1 MIEFPKSTFVGKFL
15 SKEQLYKRDV
25 VDGALKQS
33 LIDDIAKITIEYNL
47 SSRTLNV
54 EPGAVFPEITVL
66 KLVLKHKKFNEKLLN
81 AIDKSILSSYVLFIL
96 EFEDEQLLSIAFKD
110 KTTTITISKRW
121 NTEWSEN
128 HTLDIHGSTTDQIY
142 RNFIEQISGGM
153 VTGNNAE
160 QIKDSVTQ
168 DLERDKI
175 LKQIAKLEQKLHSEN
190 QLNKQI
196 EIKHKISALKEK
208 ING

>member
-15 SKEQLYKRDV
+15 AKEQLYKRDV
-25 VDGALKQS
+25 VDGTLKQA
-33 LIDDIAKITIEYNL
+33 LVDDIAKITIEYNL

-54 EPGAVFPEITVL
+54 EPGNTFPEITVL

-96 EFEDEQLLSIAFKD
+96 EFEGEQLLSIAFKD
-110 KTTTITISKRW
+110 KTTAITISKRW

-128 HTLDIHGSTTDQIY
+128 HALDINGSTIDQIY
-142 RNFIEQISGGM
+142 RNFIEQISGGL
-153 VTGNNAE
+153 VGGNNEE
-160 QIKDSVTQ
+160 QIHDSVSQ
-168 DLERDKI
+168 DIERDKI
-175 LKQIAKLEQKLHSEN
+175 LRQIAKLEVKLHSEN

-196 EIKHKISALKEK
+196 EIKHQISALKEK
-208 ING
+208 IDG

>member
-15 SKEQLYKRDV
+15 AKEQLYKRDV

-54 EPGAVFPEITVL
+54 ESGNIFPEITVL
-66 KLVLKHKKFNEKLLN
+66 KLVLKHKEFNEKLLN

-96 EFEDEQLLSIAFKD
+96 EFEGEQLLSIAFKD
-110 KTTTITISKRW
+110 KTTTVSVSKRW
-121 NTEWSEN
+121 NTEWSDN
-128 HTLDIHGSTTDQIY
+128 HSLSINGSTIDQIY
-142 RNFIEQISGGM
+142 RGFLEQISNGL
-153 VTGNNAE
+153 VSGNNTE
-160 QIKDSVTQ
+160 QIKDSVIQ

>member
-1 MIEFPKSTFVGKFL
+1 MIIFPKSTFVGKFL

-54 EPGAVFPEITVL
+54 ESGNTFPEITVL
-66 KLVLKHKKFNEKLLN
+66 KLQLKHKEFNEKLLN
-81 AIDKSILSSYVLFIL
+81 ALDKSILSSYVLFIL
-96 EFEDEQLLSIAFKD
+96 EFEGEQLLSIAFKD
-110 KTTTITISKRW
+110 KTTTVTISKRW
-121 NTEWSEN
+121 NTEWSDS
-128 HTLDIHGSTTDQIY
+128 LDLEIKGSTIDQIY
-142 RNFIEQISGGM
+142 RNFIEQISGGN
-153 VTGNNAE
+153 VSGNNTE
-160 QIKDSVTQ
+160 QIKESVTQ
-168 DLERDKI
+168 DIERDKI

-196 EIKHKISALKEK
+196 DIKHQISALKEK

>member
-1 MIEFPKSTFVGKFL
+1 MITFPKGTFVGRFL
-15 SKEQLYKRDV
+15 AKEQLYKRDV
-25 VDGALKQS
+25 VDGTLKQS

-54 EPGAVFPEITVL
+54 EPGNTFPEITVL

-96 EFEDEQLLSIAFKD
+96 EYEDEQLLSIAFKD
-110 KTTTITISKRW
+110 KTTAITISKRW

-128 HTLDIHGSTTDQIY
+128 HALDINGSTIDQIY
-142 RNFIEQISGGM
+142 RNFIEQISGGL
-153 VTGNNAE
+153 VGGNNAE
-160 QIKDSVTQ
+160 QIKDSVSQ
-168 DLERDKI
+168 DIERDKI
-175 LKQIAKLEQKLHSEN
+175 LRQIAKLEVKLHSEN

-196 EIKHKISALKEK
+196 EIKHQISALKEK

>member
-15 SKEQLYKRDV
+15 AKEQLYKRDV

-54 EPGAVFPEITVL
+54 ESGNIFPEITVL
-66 KLVLKHKKFNEKLLN
+66 KLVLKHKEFNEKLLN

-96 EFEDEQLLSIAFKD
+96 EFEGEQLLSIAFKD
-110 KTTTITISKRW
+110 KTTTVSVSKRW
-121 NTEWSEN
+121 NTEWSDSHSLSIN
-128 HTLDIHGSTTDQIY
+128 GSTIDQIY
-142 RNFIEQISGGM
+142 RGFLEQISNGL
-153 VTGNNAE
+153 VSGNNTE
-160 QIKDSVTQ
+160 QIKDSVIQ

>member
-15 SKEQLYKRDV
+15 AKEQLYKRDV

-54 EPGAVFPEITVL
+54 ESGNIFPEITVL
-66 KLVLKHKKFNEKLLN
+66 KLVLKHKEFNEKLLN

-96 EFEDEQLLSIAFKD
+96 EFEGEQLLSIAFKD
-110 KTTTITISKRW
+110 KTTTVSVSKRW
-121 NTEWSEN
+121 NTEWSDN
-128 HTLDIHGSTTDQIY
+128 HSLSINGSTIDQIY
-142 RNFIEQISGGM
+142 RGFLEQISNGL
-153 VTGNNAE
+153 VSGNNTE
-160 QIKDSVTQ
+160 QIKESVIQ

>member
-1 MIEFPKSTFVGKFL
+1 MITFPKSTFVGKFL

-54 EPGAVFPEITVL
+54 ESGNIFPEITVL
-66 KLVLKHKKFNEKLLN
+66 KLQLKHKKFSEKLLN
-81 AIDKSILSSYVLFIL
+81 ALDKSILSSYVLFIL
-96 EFEDEQLLSIAFKD
+96 EFEGEQLLSIAFKD
-110 KTTTITISKRW
+110 KTTTVTISKRW
-121 NTEWSEN
+121 NTDWSDS
-128 HTLDIHGSTTDQIY
+128 LDLEIKGSTIDQIY
-142 RNFIEQISGGM
+142 RNFIEQISGGN
-153 VTGNNAE
+153 VSGNNTE
-160 QIKDSVTQ
+160 QIKESVTQ
-168 DLERDKI
+168 DIERDKI

-196 EIKHKISALKEK
+196 DIKHQISALKEK